1 MNPKK
6 FDAKKLVT
14 SGAIIPAVVITAIA
28 VVVIS
33 VIGFI
38 VVKSV
43 RNNGFLPQPTQLITY
58 ECKGIGPPFAM
69 RFRHGMDVVEL
80 RSDSVAMTGELLNG
94 KIVWSG
100 SPSQVGR
107 IKNYFLAGFTF
118 FTFLTSALTST
129 LAGAA
134 TGETPGAAALTG
146 AAGAA
151 GAAGACANAPT
162 ANSPAIRVAR
172 TLFISIAF

>member
-6 FDAKKLVT
+6 FDVKKLVT

-43 RNNGFLPQPTQLITY
+43 RNKGFLPQPTQLITY
-58 ECKGIGPPFAM
+58 ECKGIGQPFAM

-80 RSDSVAMTGELLNG
+80 RSDSVALTGELLNG

-100 SPSQVGR
+100 SPSQVG
-107 IKNYFLAGFTF
+107 KLGFM
-118 FTFLTSALTST
+118 
-129 LAGAA
+129 
-134 TGETPGAAALTG
+134 P
-146 AAGAA
+146 
-151 GAAGACANAPT
+151 PT
-162 ANSPAIRVAR
+162 EIVYDDSKSIRLLDGSQIER
-172 TLFISIAF
+172 TCERQP